1 MNITLIGMPG
11 AGKSTVGVVLSKLL
25 NLDFTDTDLIIQRK
39 HQKRLHQLIEEN
51 GAEGFIKLESEAIK
65 NTVFDN
71 TVIATGGSA
80 VYSEESM
87 EYLKSISKIVY
98 INVPLKSLKKRVS
111 NLEKRGVVSINA
123 KTLDEIFRE
132 RSELYEKYSDF
143 TVCTEKLTIEQSA
156 LKIASLF
163 E

>member
-39 HQKRLHQLIEEN
+39 HKKRLHQLIEEH
-51 GAEGFIKLESEAIK
+51 GTDGFLKLEEEAIK
-65 NTVFDN
+65 STVFEN

-87 EYLKSISKIVY
+87 KYLKSISKIVY
-98 INVPLKSLKKRVS
+98 ISVPLKSLKKRVS
-111 NLEKRGVVSINA
+111 NLV
-123 KTLDEIFRE
+123 
-132 RSELYEKYSDF
+132 Y
-143 TVCTEKLTIEQSA
+143 
-156 LKIASLF
+156 
-163 E
+163 